1 MSKQKQVQQV
11 KKTLEFQIYPDTRDF
26 FLCDYCDNP
35 GLKVK
40 IISKETTI
48 GVCLNCLKEISD
60 FYVKFMEE
68 NK

>member
-35 GLKVK
+35 
-40 IISKETTI
+40 
-48 GVCLNCLKEISD
+48 
-60 FYVKFMEE
+60 
-68 NK
+68 